1 MSMYA
6 EFTRDFATRTLEN
19 LNYIETAEK
28 NGKNT
33 YEVTQLINSFLGL
46 IVFPQEQNEERVGR
60 VSIDPKIIDDLRLGV
75 TENTYTGR
83 YEEVNLQNLI
93 YHFRNAISHGH
104 IKPHA
109 DKNKELS
116 VLCFHDFIQ
125 KEPTVSFQIKVEIS
139 LLRKFVHA
147 FAEGLIKTYEDC
159 FGE

>member
-6 EFTRDFATRTLEN
+6 EFTKDFATITLEN
-19 LNYIETAEK
+19 LYYIETAEK
-28 NGKNT
+28 NGENT

-83 YEEVNLQNLI
+83 HAEVNLQNLI

-104 IKPHA
+104 VEPQA
-109 DKNKELS
+109 DKDKEIFGLEFYDCNS
-116 VLCFHDFIQ
+116 YKK
-125 KEPTVSFQIKVEIS
+125 KEEFRIKVEIS
-139 LLRKFVHA
+139 LLREFVRA
-147 FAEGLIKTYEDC
+147 FAEGLIRTYEN
-159 FGE
+159 